1 MISSE
6 KLLSHLKKLDGDE
19 QLLINNN
26 QYTLSQVRLAEKI
39 VADLEK
45 ELAQASIKPKLS
57 RRRAFIV
64 ILEERFYDAP
74 EYPAELS
81 LDRIHRRA
89 SMRFEYMN
97 RDNRNFKTP
106 TQVHPKNPCLYYED
120 NGHGKAR
127 YKAALQ
133 FLANEPYKYFQVPE
147 AETSLKLTLEDVKL
161 C

>member
-6 KLLSHLKKLDGDE
+6 KLLNHLKKLDDEE

-26 QYTLSQVRLAEKI
+26 QYTLSQVRLAEKL
-39 VADLEK
+39 VKDLEY
-45 ELAQASIKPKLS
+45 ELTQASIKPKLS

-64 ILEERFYDAP
+64 ILEELFYDAP
-74 EYPAELS
+74 EYPKALS

-97 RDNRNFKTP
+97 RDSRGFENP
-106 TQVHPKNPCLYYED
+106 TQVHPKNPCLYYEE

-133 FLANEPYKYFQVPE
+133 FLVNESYKYFQIPE
-147 AETSLKLTLEDVKL
+147 AEASLKIILEDVKL